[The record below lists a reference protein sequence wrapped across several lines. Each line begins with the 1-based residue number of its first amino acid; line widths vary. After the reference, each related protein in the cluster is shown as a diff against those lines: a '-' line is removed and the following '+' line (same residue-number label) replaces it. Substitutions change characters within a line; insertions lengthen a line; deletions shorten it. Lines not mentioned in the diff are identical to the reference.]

1 MDIVNQIGQLL
12 FSLSFLIILHEMG
25 HFIPAKLFKIKVE
38 KFYLF
43 FDPYFSLV
51 KKKIGDTTYGIGW
64 LPLGGYVKIAGMI
77 DESMDKEAM
86 KKEPEDWEFRSKPAW
101 QRLVVMLGG
110 VTVNAI
116 LAVGIFIMV
125 MMVWGQTIIPNKSLS
140 DGIWVT
146 NDSVAV
152 QIGIHTGDKIIAID
166 NQNVEE
172 LDVTKMLNS
181 LIFSKTMTIEREGNK
196 FEHEFPENFIEI
208 LQGNKGKGNLF
219 ELRLPFEIGAIPDTG
234 KASKTVL
241 KQGDVVLLADST
253 PIKYFDEFKSYLST
267 RSGEDVT
274 LSVLREEVEVPL
286 VVAVNDEGKIGLPVQ
301 FISKEELTAQGIL
314 EVRHIEY
321 TFLESIPAGLLETK
335 FKLIFYTKN
344 FLKIFDFKSKAYKS
358 VGGFKAFGS
367 MFSPTWDWESTW
379 RTTAFI
385 SIILAFMNLLP
396 IPALDGGHAMFLGY
410 EIITGRKPHQK
421 MMEYAQ
427 MAGMILLLLV
437 VLSANINDWI
447 PK

>member
-1 MDIVNQIGQLL
+1 MEIVNQIGQLL

-51 KKKIGDTTYGIGW
+51 KKKIGETTYGIGW

-86 KKEPEDWEFRSKPAW
+86 NKEPEEWEFRSKPAW
-101 QRLVVMLGG
+101 QRLIVMLGG

-116 LAVGIFIMV
+116 LAVGIYIMV
-125 MMVWGQTIIPNKSLS
+125 MFVWGQTVVPNKSLS

-146 NDSVAV
+146 NDSLSV
-152 QIGIHTGDKIIAID
+152 QLGIQTGDKIIAID
-166 NQNVEE
+166 NENCEE
-172 LDVTKMLNS
+172 VDVTKVMNN
-181 LIFSKTMTIEREGNK
+181 LIFSKTMTIERNGEQ
-196 FEHEFPENFIEI
+196 FEHHFPENFIEL
-208 LQGNKGKGNLF
+208 LQANKDKGKLF
-219 ELRLPFEIGAIPDTG
+219 ELRMPFEIGAVPDSG
-234 KASKTVL
+234 NAFKAGL
-241 KQGDVVLLADST
+241 LAGDVVLLADST
-253 PIKYFDEFKSYLST
+253 PIKYFDEFKSYLVNKT
-267 RSGEDVT
+267 GDNVALTVNRGGVNTPVT
-274 LSVLREEVEVPL
+274 VEV
-286 VVAVNDEGKIGLPVQ
+286 DDKGKIGIAVN
-301 FISKEELTAQGIL
+301 FISLNQLTAEGVL
-314 EVRHIEY
+314 EVKNIEY
-321 TFLESIPAGLLETK
+321 SFLEAIPAGFSETK
-335 FKLIFYTKN
+335 FMLALYTKN

-367 MFSPTWDWESTW
+367 MFSKTWNWESTW
-379 RTTAFI
+379 RNTAFI

-410 EIITGRKPHQK
+410 EILTGRKPHEK
-421 MMEYAQ
+421 LMEYAQ
-427 MAGMILLLLV
+427 IAGMILLLLV

-447 PK
+447 

>member
-1 MDIVNQIGQLL
+1 MEIVNQVGQLL

-51 KKKIGDTTYGIGW
+51 KKKVGETTYGIGW

-101 QRLVVMLGG
+101 QRLIVMLGG

-116 LAVGIFIMV
+116 LAVGIYIMV
-125 MMVWGQTIIPNKSLS
+125 MFVWGQTVVPNSSLK

-146 NDSVAV
+146 NDELSEELGL
-152 QIGIHTGDKIIAID
+152 QTGDKIIAID
-166 NQNVEE
+166 NENCEE
-172 LDVTKMLNS
+172 VDVTKVMNN
-181 LIFSKTMTIEREGNK
+181 LIFSKTMTIERSGDR
-196 FEHEFPENFIEI
+196 FEHQFPDNFIEL
-208 LQGNKGKGNLF
+208 LQANKDKGKLF
-219 ELRLPFEIGAIPDTG
+219 ELRMPFEIGEVSDSGNAKKSG
-234 KASKTVL
+234 LLA
-241 KQGDVVLLADST
+241 GDVVLLAGNK
-253 PIKYFDEFKSYLST
+253 PIKYFDEFKSLLAGKAGEQVPLLVN
-267 RSGEDVT
+267 RSGQET
-274 LSVLREEVEVPL
+274 PLMVEV
-286 VVAVNDEGKIGLPVQ
+286 NEQGKIGIAVR
-301 FISKEELTAQGIL
+301 FISVEELTATGVM
-314 EVRHIEY
+314 EVKNIDYSLIEA
-321 TFLESIPAGLLETK
+321 IPAGLRETK
-335 FKLIFYTKN
+335 FMLALYTKN
-344 FLKIFDFKSKAYKS
+344 FMKIFDFKSKAYKS

-367 MFSPTWDWESTW
+367 MFSETWNWESTW
-379 RTTAFI
+379 RNTAFI

-410 EIITGRKPHQK
+410 EILTGRKPHEK
-421 MMEYAQ
+421 LMEYAQ
-427 MAGMILLLLV
+427 IAGMALLLLV

-447 PK
+447 